1 MHNSVFKEHINLTYG
16 RGFNAHLYGSV
27 RGSISNQQTKLMYC
41 N

>member
-27 RGSISNQQTKLMYC
+27 RGSNQRRVVIF
-41 N
+41 